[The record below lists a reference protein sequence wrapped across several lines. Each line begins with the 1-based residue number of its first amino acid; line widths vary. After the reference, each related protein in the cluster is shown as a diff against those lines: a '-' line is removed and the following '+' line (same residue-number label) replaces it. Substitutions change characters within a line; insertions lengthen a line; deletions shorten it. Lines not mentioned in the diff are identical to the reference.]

1 MIKLEVGK
9 FYATHDLHVF
19 KIVHWDMRGGG
30 YNFQGLFIASDG
42 YHTLRRFR
50 EDGACEVPGYTL
62 AKEWQEPKQVKE
74 AQLERLVIELRE
86 RVVDLE
92 RRLDVQAGQAKV
104 APRRC
109 ADEVDGVLKYLYGD
123 STWY

>member
-1 MIKLEVGK
+1 MINLEVGK
-9 FYATHDLHVF
+9 FYATHNLHVF
-19 KIVHWDMRGGG
+19 KIVHLDMRGGE
-30 YNFQGLFIASDG
+30 YNFQGLFIARDG
-42 YHTLRRFR
+42 YHTLIRFR

-74 AQLERLVIELRE
+74 APLEQLVIELRE
-86 RVVDLE
+86 RVVGIE
-92 RRLDVQAGQAKV
+92 RRLDAQSEQAKV
-104 APRRC
+104 APGRC